1 MENVKLHN
9 VRVDNIGGGLIGE
22 DGRKEIGMD
31 VRDQLELGQVRNLW
45 RTTVNVRLD
54 FMVS

>member
-1 MENVKLHN
+1 MKLHN